1 MATAKFIVQSSDAN
15 GNVYRNTISE
25 INPTLMDGTQE
36 ERITNITAVD
46 TGMRAVW
53 GLSTN
58 NYADTQYQVTFSVN
72 EILEEEGN

>member
-1 MATAKFIVQSSDAN
+1 MATAKFIVQSLDLNAN
-15 GNVYRNTISE
+15 AYRNTISE

-36 ERITNITAVD
+36 ERIANMTAID

-58 NYADTQYQVTFSVN
+58 TYVDTQYQVTFSVN
-72 EILEEEGN
+72 EVLEEAE

>member
-1 MATAKFIVQSSDAN
+1 MATAKFIVQSSDLNAN
-15 GNVYRNTISE
+15 AYRNTISE

-36 ERITNITAVD
+36 ERIANMTAID

-58 NYADTQYQVTFSVN
+58 TYVDTQYQVTFSVN
-72 EILEEEGN
+72 EVLEEAE